1 MVEEGGRWKGTSGME
16 SEGSL
21 VLQGKW
27 RWEGLLGLFSLRGK
41 ATARGEAQPRE
52 G

>member
-1 MVEEGGRWKGTSGME
+1 ME

-27 RWEGLLGLFSLRGK
+27 RWEGLLGPFSLRGR
-41 ATARGEAQPRE
+41 ATVRGEAQPRE